1 MQWPATTATTA
12 VVSDYFHHYFLLI
25 RHACH
30 DFVAV
35 SLKRLCGLRFTLI
48 EDCKWAIEDWVLLV
62 LLAIEG
68 MLLSGLVVR
77 RFVKRRS

>member
-1 MQWPATTATTA
+1 MQWPATTATTT
-12 VVSDYFHHYFLLI
+12 VVSDYFHHYFQLI

-30 DFVAV
+30 ASVAV

>member
-1 MQWPATTATTA
+1 MQWPTTTATTT
-12 VVSDYFHHYFLLI
+12 VVSDYFHHYFQLI

-30 DFVAV
+30 VSVAV

-48 EDCKWAIEDWVLLV
+48 EDCKWANEDWVLLV

>member
-12 VVSDYFHHYFLLI
+12 VVSDYYHLYFQSL

-30 DFVAV
+30 ELIAV
-35 SLKRLCGLRFTLI
+35 SLAKLCGLRFTLI
-48 EDCKWAIEDWVLLV
+48 EDCRWAIEDWVLLV